1 MYIKKVT
8 KKNGVTNKVY
18 SYLHLVE
25 NIRTKKGPRQKL
37 ILNLGDLPNIHPSQY
52 KSLANRI
59 ENILKG
65 QTDLFEI
72 DLEIEKT
79 AQSAVKKIFK
89 KQSTEQKTKGSEYK
103 SVNVNSLNAGSVRS
117 LGPEYVC
124 TKIWEE
130 LKIDDFLIDNNVFI
144 ISRIVLFFISVI
156 FIYKAMQ
163 AIDYSK
169 IFRRNSGDQI
179 KFMFMVIAIIL
190 GYLFVDAVM
199 SIFEWLNSL
208 L

>member
-1 MYIKKVT
+1 MF
-8 KKNGVTNKVY
+8 
-18 SYLHLVE
+18 
-25 NIRTKKGPRQKL
+25 L
-37 ILNLGDLPNIHPSQY
+37 I
-52 KSLANRI
+52 
-59 ENILKG
+59 
-65 QTDLFEI
+65 
-72 DLEIEKT
+72 
-79 AQSAVKKIFK
+79 
-89 KQSTEQKTKGSEYK
+89 
-103 SVNVNSLNAGSVRS
+103 
-117 LGPEYVC
+117 
-124 TKIWEE
+124 
-130 LKIDDFLIDNNVFI
+130 LIDNNVFI

>member
-1 MYIKKVT
+1 MF
-8 KKNGVTNKVY
+8 
-18 SYLHLVE
+18 
-25 NIRTKKGPRQKL
+25 L
-37 ILNLGDLPNIHPSQY
+37 I
-52 KSLANRI
+52 
-59 ENILKG
+59 
-65 QTDLFEI
+65 
-72 DLEIEKT
+72 
-79 AQSAVKKIFK
+79 
-89 KQSTEQKTKGSEYK
+89 
-103 SVNVNSLNAGSVRS
+103 
-117 LGPEYVC
+117 
-124 TKIWEE
+124 
-130 LKIDDFLIDNNVFI
+130 LIDNDVFT

-190 GYLFVDAVM
+190 GYLFVDAVI